1 MLLVPACKKVL
12 FTYFCLFISLFLIL
26 AFARGQREARGDHLR
41 TLDFAEKRDLLTK
54 RLGEKK
60 KLFHSDYKETSSSLP
75 TAYLIRLY
83 GIFSALSFRNNLSH
97 LVP

>member
-41 TLDFAEKRDLLTK
+41 TLDFAEKRDQNYAD
-54 RLGEKK
+54 KK
-60 KLFHSDYKETSSSLP
+60 IRRQASLFDSDYKETSPSLP
-75 TAYLIRLY
+75 TCLLNKI
-83 GIFSALSFRNNLSH
+83 I
-97 LVP
+97 

>member
-1 MLLVPACKKVL
+1 M
-12 FTYFCLFISLFLIL
+12 FISLFLIF
-26 AFARGQREARGDHLR
+26 AFARGQSEARGDHLR

-60 KLFHSDYKETSSSLP
+60 LFDSDYKETSPSLP